1 MELTVETSSTSNYGL
16 VGTVSGALS
25 TFIFMFVHDLTISNI
40 WFATPLTLLY
50 TFISSVLIS
59 LIYPR
64 SWTNFGAVLLTTSLL
79 VLLLGLNVSVLGFVE
94 ISLGDILLVLKF
106 FGLIVLL
113 NVVFAL
119 FFMVLQVLGRK
130 ISS

>member
-25 TFIFMFVHDLTISNI
+25 TFIFMFVHDLTISHI